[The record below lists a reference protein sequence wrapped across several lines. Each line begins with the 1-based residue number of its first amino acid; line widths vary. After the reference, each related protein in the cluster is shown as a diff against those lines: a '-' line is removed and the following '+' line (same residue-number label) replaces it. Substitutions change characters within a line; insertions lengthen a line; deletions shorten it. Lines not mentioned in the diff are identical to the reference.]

1 MPVLENEG
9 LLQILIDISSDMGI
23 FGRMEEVVREHV
35 NANPLDFTGESSV
48 HANMGSDPLKLAMV
62 IWWSYCYNCEPSQ
75 PSFMPADCRHLGKP
89 AAPL

>member
-1 MPVLENEG
+1 MLVLEYEG
-9 LLQILIDISSDMGI
+9 PLQILIDIGSDMGI

-62 IWWSYCYNCEPSQ
+62 IWWSYCYNCELSQ
-75 PSFMPADCRHLGKP
+75 PPAMPDNCTHPRNSMTYF
-89 AAPL
+89 